1 MRIKESGF
9 VIYEGKPSFISAKYK
24 NAKLQNAK
32 LQNAKSQSCKIHI
45 IKRDIELEEMQKL
58 VGGLIEIATLEN
70 GDTLVFDEEGKL
82 KEKPINEEATKLYRN
97 NFITDDFIVGDVIIV
112 KEGYFK

>member
-1 MRIKESGF
+1 MKNEEMR
-9 VIYEGKPSFISAKYK
+9 
-24 NAKLQNAK
+24 NAKMKNEEMQN
-32 LQNAKSQSCKIHI
+32 SKIHI

>member
-1 MRIKESGF
+1 MKNEEMR
-9 VIYEGKPSFISAKYK
+9 
-24 NAKLQNAK
+24 NAKLKNEEMR
-32 LQNAKSQSCKIHI
+32 NSKIHI

-97 NFITDDFIVGDVIIV
+97 NFITDDFIVGDVIIL
-112 KEGYFK
+112 KKGYFK

>member
-1 MRIKESGF
+1 MQNE
-9 VIYEGKPSFISAKYK
+9 EM
-24 NAKLQNAK
+24 QNAK

-82 KEKPINEEATKLYRN
+82 KEKPINEEATILYRN

>member
-1 MRIKESGF
+1 MKNEEMR
-9 VIYEGKPSFISAKYK
+9 
-24 NAKLQNAK
+24 NAKMKNEEMR
-32 LQNAKSQSCKIHI
+32 NSKIHI

-70 GDTLVFDEEGKL
+70 GDILIFDEEGKL

-97 NFITDDFIVGDVIIV
+97 NFITDDFIVGDVIIL
-112 KEGYFK
+112 KKGYFK

>member
-1 MRIKESGF
+1 MKNEEMR
-9 VIYEGKPSFISAKYK
+9 
-24 NAKLQNAK
+24 NAKLKNEEMR
-32 LQNAKSQSCKIHI
+32 NSKIHI

-82 KEKPINEEATKLYRN
+82 KEKPINEEATKLYRK
-97 NFITDDFIVGDVIIV
+97 NFTTDDFIVGDVIIL
-112 KEGYFK
+112 KKGYFK

>member
-1 MRIKESGF
+1 MD
-9 VIYEGKPSFISAKYK
+9 P
-24 NAKLQNAK
+24 
-32 LQNAKSQSCKIHI
+32 KIHI

-82 KEKPINEEATKLYRN
+82 KEKPINEEATKLYRDGSL
-97 NFITDDFIVGDVIIV
+97 FINDDFIVGDAIVV

>member
-1 MRIKESGF
+1 MKNEEMR
-9 VIYEGKPSFISAKYK
+9 
-24 NAKLQNAK
+24 NAKMKNEEMR
-32 LQNAKSQSCKIHI
+32 NSKIHI

>member
-1 MRIKESGF
+1 MKNEEMR
-9 VIYEGKPSFISAKYK
+9 
-24 NAKLQNAK
+24 NAKLKNEEIR
-32 LQNAKSQSCKIHI
+32 NSKIHI

-82 KEKPINEEATKLYRN
+82 KEKPINEEATKLYRK
-97 NFITDDFIVGDVIIV
+97 NFFHVCDFIVGDVIIV
-112 KEGYFK
+112 KKGYFK